1 MRNPKQPIEIKLRM
15 NIKFYLKNHPF
26 LNTFKEII
34 ANFAPPMK
42 QNYLLTLIMCLLL
55 SSSLWAQD
63 SRKLVADFDKKGS
76 VKAANRFFDYLD
88 QEQFTDERIQFATN
102 TPTDSLR
109 KEVWYWAGE

>member
-1 MRNPKQPIEIKLRM
+1 MRYCRMFTLYTCMRNPKRPIEIKLRT
-15 NIKFYLKNHPF
+15 NIKFCLKNHPF

-63 SRKLVADFDKKGS
+63 ARKLVADFDKKGS

-88 QEQFTDERIQFATN
+88 
-102 TPTDSLR
+102 
-109 KEVWYWAGE
+109 

>member
-1 MRNPKQPIEIKLRM
+1 
-15 NIKFYLKNHPF
+15 
-26 LNTFKEII
+26 
-34 ANFAPPMK
+34 MK

-63 SRKLVADFDKKGS
+63 ARKLVADFDKKGS

-88 QEQFTDERIQFATN
+88 QEQFTDERIQLATN

-109 KEVWYWAGE
+109 